1 MKTIECPICK
11 LFHDFDYLC
20 RTMPIVREERTIES
34 FISINYSAL
43 RDEMIESFTRVAN
56 ARNWVIV
63 AFIGGIT
70 LMGADSF
77 LNNSIISPLIPIVS
91 SILIFLLAH
100 FALNAYS
107 STWSIGAALLAYEV
121 KLKQHFGN
129 EHSSWSESLSVSS
142 STKTDFFGKN
152 FSLSLS
158 EIESDLLLDNDPN
171 IIPNF
176 QSRLNV
182 LIENKL
188 EVSVEKKW
196 IKLVFLDF
204 YFWLIIFNILITFL
218 TFPPVRKLIFNLW
231 TDMEFIISIQYLLD
245 PLFWISMLSQ
255 FVLLFF
261 VIYFVWLERYFFK
274 IAFLESIFKFIQL
287 KRGINLKLKYPWL
300 YTKLFKVY

>member
-1 MKTIECPICK
+1 METIECPICK

-20 RTMPIVREERTIES
+20 HTMPEVREERTIES

-63 AFIGGIT
+63 VFFGGIT
-70 LMGADSF
+70 LMGADNF
-77 LNNSIISPLIPIVS
+77 LKNSIILPLIPLVS

-107 STWSIGAALLAYEV
+107 STWSLCAALLTYEV
-121 KLKQHFGN
+121 KFKQHFGN
-129 EHSSWSESLSVSS
+129 EHSSWSESLNVSS
-142 STKTDFFGKN
+142 STRSDFFRKH
-152 FSLSLS
+152 FSLNLS
-158 EIESDLLLDNDPN
+158 EIESNLLSDNDPN
-171 IIPNF
+171 GIPNF
-176 QSRLNV
+176 QSRINA

-204 YFWLIIFNILITFL
+204 YFWLTIFNILITFL
-218 TFPPVRKLIFNLW
+218 TFPPVRKLIFNFW
-231 TDMEFIISIQYLLD
+231 TDKEFIISIQYLLD
-245 PLFWISMLSQ
+245 PLLWISLISQ

-261 VIYFVWLERYFFK
+261 VIYFVRLERYFYK
-274 IAFLESIFKFIQL
+274 IAFLESIFKFIRL